1 MAGLTTV
8 LGGTVEID
16 GNDITGLP
24 AHVIAKKGIAYLPQ
38 TESTFTQLTVSENLK
53 MAGYTVEKTQYDEG
67 LMTGLRMFP
76 QLSNYMASKVQN
88 LSGGERQMVAMT
100 MALIRKPTII
110 MLDEPTANLS
120 PKLAT
125 EVLKNVGSLSR
136 DLKMAVLLVEQNARK
151 ALEIGDRAY
160 LLVGGKKVFE
170 GSAKELLEHKE
181 LGQMYLGVKTA
192 AAT

>member
-125 EVLKNVGSLSR
+125 EVLKNVGSLSQ

>member
-16 GNDITGLP
+16 GHDITGLP

-125 EVLKNVGSLSR
+125 EVLKNVGSLSQ

-192 AAT
+192 APT